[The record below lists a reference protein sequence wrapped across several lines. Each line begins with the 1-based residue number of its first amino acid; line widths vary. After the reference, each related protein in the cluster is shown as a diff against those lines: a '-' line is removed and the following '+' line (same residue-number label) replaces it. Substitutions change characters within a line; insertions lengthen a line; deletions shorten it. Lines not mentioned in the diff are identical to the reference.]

1 MTGTGKLI
9 RLILRRD
16 RVLMPL
22 WVIIVGLLPLSYIS
36 AFEGFFAT
44 DAERLSYAHVSA
56 ANAGFVALYGQL
68 PGDSLDEL
76 VVWRAGF
83 IPVVIGLFALLT
95 VIRHTRTDE
104 EAGRTELVGAT
115 VVGRQAQLA
124 AALITTAAASV
135 VVGLI
140 VTGTMIQAGAPAAGS
155 VWFGVQFTLAGWVF
169 AGVAAVTA
177 QLTESAR
184 SARAIA
190 ILVLGLVWV
199 LRLAGD
205 ISAIGDGA
213 LSWLSWLSPIGWLQH
228 IYPYGAN
235 DGWPAVL
242 AILLAVAGTVAGVV
256 LLGRRDLGGGVFPA
270 RLGPATA
277 APGLRSPIALAWRL
291 HRGLLAAWVVG
302 FAALGAVF
310 GGVGKSVN
318 QLADN
323 QTMGQIFS
331 RIGGADAL
339 ADAYLGSI
347 ASITGIIAAA
357 YAVQATLRLHDEEAS
372 GHAEA
377 VLSTRVSR
385 LGWAASHLVFSLLG
399 PAVALAAEGLLSG
412 LVYGLSVGDVG
423 GEAPRILGGT
433 RAQLPAVWVLAAI
446 AVLLFG
452 VVPRFSA
459 VAWGAVAVALLLLLV
474 GATVRLDQWV
484 LDISPFTHI
493 PHLPGAELTWA
504 PLLSLT
510 AIAVVVVAVGLAG
523 LRRRDISG

>member
-16 RVLMPL
+16 RVLMPI
-22 WVIIVGLLPLSYIS
+22 WVIVIGLLPLSYIS

-44 DAERLSYAHVSA
+44 DAERLNYAHVSA

-68 PGDSLDEL
+68 RGDSLDEL

-83 IPVVIGLFALLT
+83 IPVMIGLFALLT

-135 VVGLI
+135 VLGLI
-140 VTGTMIQAGAPAAGS
+140 VTGTMIQAGAPANGS
-155 VWFGVQFTLAGWVF
+155 VWFGVQFALAGWVF

-184 SARAIA
+184 SARGIA
-190 ILVLGLVWV
+190 ILVLGVAWV

-235 DGWPAVL
+235 DAWPVAL
-242 AILLAVAGTVAGVV
+242 AMLLAVAGTVAGVV
-256 LLGRRDLGGGVFPA
+256 LLGRRDVGGGVFPA
-270 RLGPATA
+270 RLGPASA
-277 APGLRSPIALAWRL
+277 APGLRTPIALAWRL
-291 HRGLLAAWVVG
+291 HRGLLIAWVVA

-310 GGVGKSVN
+310 GGVGNSIN

-323 QTMGQIFS
+323 ESVGKIFT

-339 ADAYLGSI
+339 ADAYIGSI
-347 ASITGIIAAA
+347 ASIVGIIAAA
-357 YAVQATLRLHDEEAS
+357 YAVQATLRMRDEEAA
-372 GHAEA
+372 GHTEA
-377 VLSTRVSR
+377 ILSTRASR
-385 LGWAASHLVFSLLG
+385 LGWAASHLAFSLLG
-399 PAVALAAEGLLSG
+399 PAVALAVEGLLCG
-412 LVYGLSVGDVG
+412 LVYGLTVGDVAG
-423 GEAPRILGGT
+423 QTPRILGGT
-433 RAQLPAVWVLAAI
+433 LAQLPAVWVLAAI

-452 VVPRFSA
+452 VVPRFAA
-459 VAWGAVAVALLLLLV
+459 VAWGGVAAALLLLLV
-474 GATVRLDQWV
+474 GGAVQLDQWM

-493 PHLPGAELTWA
+493 PHLPGAELTWT

-510 AIAVVVVAVGLAG
+510 AVAAVAVAVGLAG